1 MQTTD
6 KPTKAETEFHW
17 WR

>member
-17 WR
+17 RR